1 MNALEIKNFTKS
13 YDGKVAVKD
22 LNLTVPKGEFFG
34 LLGQNG
40 AGKTT
45 TINCITGIGK
55 FDTGSIKVMGHDVKD
70 EYQKTRSLIGLS
82 AQEFNVDIFAPIE
95 KVLDFVGGYFGM
107 KKPER
112 EKRIAELF
120 DLLNLN
126 DHKGMPFAK
135 LSGGLKRRLVLAR
148 ALMHSPEVLILDEPT
163 AGIDVRQ
170 RRDLWSALQD
180 LHKAGKT
187 IILTSH
193 YLEEVE
199 FLCSRVGVM
208 HNGELIKILNKD
220 QFKGDGGS
228 LEKTFLSLTE

>member
-1 MNALEIKNFTKS
+1 MNALEITNFTKT
-13 YDGKVAVKD
+13 YGTKTAVD
-22 LNLTVPKGEFFG
+22 HLNLVVPKGEFFG

-55 FDTGSIKVMGHDVKD
+55 FDSGSIKVFGNDVTTD
-70 EYQKTRSLIGLS
+70 YQKTRAAIGLS
-82 AQEFNVDIFAPIE
+82 GQEFNVDIFAPIDR
-95 KVLDFVGGYFGM
+95 VLDYVGGYFGM
-107 KKPER
+107 NKEAR

-120 DLLNLN
+120 TLLDLN
-126 DHKGMPFAK
+126 DHKGKAFRE

-148 ALMHSPEVLILDEPT
+148 AMMHDPDLLILDEPT

-170 RRDLWSALQD
+170 RRDLWETLKR
-180 LHKAGKT
+180 LHAAGKT

-199 FLCSRVGVM
+199 YLCSRVAIM
-208 HNGELIKILNKD
+208 HGGKIVKTLDRSEFTKD
-220 QFKGDGGS
+220 GKT
-228 LEKTFLSLTE
+228 LEETFLSLTE